1 MTRTADGAPPPS
13 RHWEPRVRA
22 HVQAILEKVGA
33 QLAEATVY
41 PVVAG
46 AAENPGSREHAALL
60 GALRAARPG
69 LVADVSRA
77 LSEFSR
83 LAILP
88 EDHIST
94 ALQARPTAPVPA
106 TGPPSAG
113 RGARGCAKL
122 TTVGA
127 PRCLV
132 LLRRKSATR

>member
-1 MTRTADGAPPPS
+1 
-13 RHWEPRVRA
+13 VRA

-33 QLAEATVY
+33 QLAEAIVY
-41 PVVAG
+41 PAVAG

-69 LVADVSRA
+69 LVEDVSRA

-94 ALQARPTAPVPA
+94 ALQADAPDRPRASNR
-106 TGPPSAG
+106 SALG
-113 RGARGCAKL
+113 RTRRARVRNTHQDRC
-122 TTVGA
+122 